1 MKRTI
6 IFITAV
12 ILAVSGCGNKTHK
25 ADGPEATV
33 VAFYEAVTAG
43 DWEKAGSLC
52 DTLLMR
58 EYLNRQLEART
69 ALMKED
75 SSAYAIAVELLLEA
89 EVNIKAVEKIE
100 GGREILY
107 SITAGGHEKERK
119 ASVMKKEGKWKV
131 AEITD
136 VN

>member
-1 MKRTI
+1 VLGAYRV
-6 IFITAV
+6 A
-12 ILAVSGCGNKTHK
+12 
-25 ADGPEATV
+25 PEAVLTG
-33 VAFYEAVTAG
+33 FYEAVTAG

-58 EYLNRQLEART
+58 EYLNRQVEARGK
-69 ALMKED
+69 LMKED
-75 SSAYAIAVELLLEA
+75 SSAYAIAAGMLLEA

-131 AEITD
+131 AEITGAI
-136 VN
+136 